1 LRNKALL
8 CKPSGVLNPPRLV
21 TRTPAPSN
29 RPQSGVFFMAFSV
42 ENLAQS
48 KAFRISPTD
57 TNYFVMLF
65 DHESDRIDNI
75 FVIEIFRPGGAT
87 PPNEHAAA
95 HEFFHVLHGEG
106 VARCDGKTL
115 PIRKG
120 DSLLLH
126 PGSEHVIE
134 NTGAG
139 KLYCLTVMTPNE
151 GFAELI
157 RSGEPVEI
165 EADDIA
171 VLQGRDMAAQR

>member
-1 LRNKALL
+1 
-8 CKPSGVLNPPRLV
+8 
-21 TRTPAPSN
+21 
-29 RPQSGVFFMAFSV
+29 MAFSV
-42 ENLAQS
+42 ADIAKA
-48 KAFRISPTD
+48 KAFRISPND

-65 DHESDRIDNI
+65 DEQTDEIDNI
-75 FVIEIFRPGGAT
+75 FVIEIFKEGGAT

-115 PIRKG
+115 LIKKG

-139 KLYCLTVMTPNE
+139 KLYTLTVMTPNE

-157 RSGEPVEI
+157 RGGERVELD
-165 EADDIA
+165 ADDIR
-171 VLQGRDMAAQR
+171 VLQGH

>member
-1 LRNKALL
+1 
-8 CKPSGVLNPPRLV
+8 
-21 TRTPAPSN
+21 
-29 RPQSGVFFMAFSV
+29 MIAFGK
-42 ENLAQS
+42 ETAAEA
-48 KAFRISPTD
+48 KAFRISPND

-65 DHESDRIDNI
+65 DRQTDAIDNI

-106 VARCDGKTL
+106 VARCDGKTM
-115 PIRKG
+115 PIKKG
-120 DSLLLH
+120 SSLLLH

-139 KLYCLTVMTPNE
+139 KLYTLTVMTPNE

-157 RSGEPVEI
+157 RGGELVELD
-165 EADDIA
+165 ADDIRI
-171 VLQGRDMAAQR
+171 LQGA

>member
-1 LRNKALL
+1 
-8 CKPSGVLNPPRLV
+8 
-21 TRTPAPSN
+21 
-29 RPQSGVFFMAFSV
+29 
-42 ENLAQS
+42 
-48 KAFRISPTD
+48 
-57 TNYFVMLF
+57 MLF
-65 DHESDRIDNI
+65 DKDSDEIDNI
-75 FVIEIFRPGGAT
+75 FVIEIFRAGGAT

-115 PIRKG
+115 PIKKG

-139 KLYCLTVMTPNE
+139 KLYTLTVMTPNE

-157 RSGEPVEI
+157 RGGERVELD
-165 EADDIA
+165 ADDIRI
-171 VLQGRDMAAQR
+171 LQGN

>member
-1 LRNKALL
+1 
-8 CKPSGVLNPPRLV
+8 
-21 TRTPAPSN
+21 
-29 RPQSGVFFMAFSV
+29 MAFSV
-42 ENLAQS
+42 ADISRAE
-48 KAFRISPTD
+48 AFRIAPAD

-65 DHESDRIDNI
+65 DQDTDAIDNI
-75 FVIEIFRPGGAT
+75 FVIEIFKPGGAT

-115 PIRKG
+115 AIKKG
-120 DSLLLH
+120 SSLLLH

-139 KLYCLTVMTPNE
+139 KLYTLTVMTPNE

-157 RSGEPVEI
+157 RSGDRVELD
-165 EADDIA
+165 ADDIRI
-171 VLQGRDMAAQR
+171 LQGL

>member
-1 LRNKALL
+1 
-8 CKPSGVLNPPRLV
+8 V
-21 TRTPAPSN
+21 
-29 RPQSGVFFMAFSV
+29 AFSV
-42 ENLAQS
+42 ADLADA
-48 KAFRISPTD
+48 KAFRISPGD

-65 DHESDRIDNI
+65 DKATDQIDNI
-75 FVIEIFRPGGAT
+75 FVIEIFKPGGAT

-106 VARCDGKTL
+106 IARCDGKML
-115 PIRKG
+115 PIKKG

-139 KLYCLTVMTPNE
+139 KLYTLTVMTPNE

-157 RSGEPVEI
+157 RGGERLELD
-165 EADDIA
+165 ADDVRI
-171 VLQGRDMAAQR
+171 LQGS

>member
-1 LRNKALL
+1 
-8 CKPSGVLNPPRLV
+8 
-21 TRTPAPSN
+21 
-29 RPQSGVFFMAFSV
+29 MAFSV

-126 PGSEHVIE
+126 PGSEHMIE

-157 RSGEPVEI
+157 RSGQPVEV

-171 VLQGRDMAAQR
+171 VLQGRNVTDQR

>member
-1 LRNKALL
+1 M
-8 CKPSGVLNPPRLV
+8 P
-21 TRTPAPSN
+21 
-29 RPQSGVFFMAFSV
+29 FSV
-42 ENLAQS
+42 AGLAQA
-48 KAFRISPTD
+48 KAFRISPKD

-65 DHESDRIDNI
+65 DQSTDRIDNI
-75 FVIEIFRPGGAT
+75 FVIEIFKSGGAT

-106 VARCDGKTL
+106 VARCDGRSV

-139 KLYCLTVMTPNE
+139 KLYTLTIMTPNE

-157 RSGEPVEI
+157 RAGDPVELDA
-165 EADDIA
+165 EDIGI
-171 VLQGRDMAAQR
+171 LTGL

>member
-1 LRNKALL
+1 
-8 CKPSGVLNPPRLV
+8 
-21 TRTPAPSN
+21 
-29 RPQSGVFFMAFSV
+29 MAFSV
-42 ENLAQS
+42 ADIAKAE
-48 KAFRISPTD
+48 AFRISPTD

-65 DHESDRIDNI
+65 DKASASIDNI
-75 FVIEIFRPGGAT
+75 FVIEIFKPGGAT

-106 VARCDGKTL
+106 IARCDGKSM

-120 DSLLLH
+120 SSLLLH

-139 KLYCLTVMTPNE
+139 KLYTLTVMTPNE

-157 RSGEPVEI
+157 RSGERVELDA
-165 EADDIA
+165 EDIQI
-171 VLQGRDMAAQR
+171 LQGL